1 LLNTF
6 EEHLMTRFM
15 FPVTGATAGAAALLL
30 AACTTAP
37 TLPAASP
44 LAAVQAVTVRF
55 AAQVNGQPFACGQS
69 YAGVGSTRSTITPS
83 DLRFF
88 VSEVALVDEAG
99 RAVPVAL
106 AQDGIWQFENIAL
119 LDFENGTGPC
129 RNGTT
134 GINTELRGTVPA
146 GRYVG
151 LRFTLGVPFAR
162 NHGDPT
168 VASSP
173 LNLTAMFW
181 NWQGGYKFV
190 KFDTASSG
198 LQATLAAAGSG
209 HGGTAASGFSVHL
222 GSTVCAAASRTE
234 APKAECANPNRVA
247 VAFERF
253 DAAKQTV
260 VADIGAVL
268 AGADLGVNAP
278 GTSPGCMS
286 FPGDADCPPVMG
298 ALGLA
303 YGGAVAPGPQR
314 LFTVR

>member
-1 LLNTF
+1 MKTSRQCVPALLSS
-6 EEHLMTRFM
+6 
-15 FPVTGATAGAAALLL
+15 AALLLL
-30 AACTTAP
+30 AACGSPPTA
-37 TLPAASP
+37 PAASAS
-44 LAAVQAVTVRF
+44 AAQPVTLRF

-69 YAGVGSTRSTITPS
+69 YAGIGSTRSAITPS
-83 DLRFF
+83 DYRFF
-88 VSEVALVDEAG
+88 VSEVALVDETG

-106 AQDGIWQFENIAL
+106 AQDGIWQVDNIAL
-119 LDFENGTGPC
+119 LDFENGSGPC

-134 GINTELRGTVPA
+134 GVNTEVRGTVPA

-168 VASSP
+168 VAPSP

-198 LQATLAAAGSG
+198 LQAAPAAPGAG
-209 HGGTAASGFSVHL
+209 HGGAAASGFSVHL
-222 GSTVCAAASRTE
+222 GSTVCASPSRTE
-234 APKAECANPNRVA
+234 SPKAECANPNRVA

-253 DAAKQTV
+253 DPAKQTV
-260 VADIGAVL
+260 VADIGALL
-268 AGADLGVNAP
+268 AGANVDVNAP
-278 GTSPGCMS
+278 NTSPGCMS

-303 YGGAVAPGPQR
+303 YGGVAASGPQR
-314 LFTVR
+314 FFSLR

>member
-1 LLNTF
+1 
-6 EEHLMTRFM
+6 MTRL
-15 FPVTGATAGAAALLL
+15 TRSAAAVSASAVAVLL

-37 TLPAASP
+37 TPTAASST
-44 LAAVQAVTVRF
+44 AAPQAVTVRF
-55 AAQVNGQPFACGQS
+55 AAQINGQPFACGQS
-69 YAGVGSTRSTITPS
+69 YASVGTTRSTVTPS
-83 DLRFF
+83 DYRFY
-88 VSEVALVDEAG
+88 VSDVSLVDEAG
-99 RAVPVAL
+99 RAVPVTL
-106 AQDGIWQFENIAL
+106 AQDGVWQLDNIAL
-119 LDFENGTGPC
+119 LDFENGSGPC

-134 GINTELRGTVPA
+134 GINTEVRGTIPA

-168 VASSP
+168 VAASP

-190 KFDTASSG
+190 KFDAASSG
-198 LQATLAAAGSG
+198 LQAAPAAAGAG
-209 HGGTAASGFSVHL
+209 HGGAAASGFSVHL
-222 GSTVCAAASRTE
+222 GSTMCAAASRTE

-247 VAFERF
+247 VAFDRF

-268 AGADLGVNAP
+268 AAANVDVNAP
-278 GTSPGCMS
+278 NTSPGCMS

-303 YGGAVAPGPQR
+303 YGGAAAPGPQR
-314 LFTVR
+314 LFSIR

>member
-1 LLNTF
+1 
-6 EEHLMTRFM
+6 MTLFTRS
-15 FPVTGATAGAAALLL
+15 AAAVSASAVAVLL

-37 TLPAASP
+37 TPTAATS
-44 LAAVQAVTVRF
+44 AAAPQAVTVRF
-55 AAQVNGQPFACGQS
+55 AAQINGQPFACGQS
-69 YAGVGSTRSTITPS
+69 YAGVGTTRSTVTPS
-83 DLRFF
+83 DYRFY
-88 VSEVALVDEAG
+88 VSDVSLVDEAG
-99 RAVPVAL
+99 RAVPVTL
-106 AQDGIWQFENIAL
+106 AQDGIWQLDNIAL
-119 LDFENGTGPC
+119 LDFENGSGPC

-134 GINTELRGTVPA
+134 GMNTEVRGSVPA

-168 VASSP
+168 VAPSP

-190 KFDTASSG
+190 KFDTATAG
-198 LQATLAAAGSG
+198 QPATVAPP
-209 HGGTAASGFSVHL
+209 HPQGGGNASGFSVHL
-222 GSTVCAAASRTE
+222 GSTMCAAASRTE

-247 VAFERF
+247 VAFDRF

-268 AGADLGVNAP
+268 AAANVDVNAP
-278 GTSPGCMS
+278 STSPGCMS

-303 YGGAVAPGPQR
+303 YGTAAAPGSQR

>member
-1 LLNTF
+1 MSRL
-6 EEHLMTRFM
+6 TRS
-15 FPVTGATAGAAALLL
+15 VAAVSASAVAALL

-37 TLPAASP
+37 TPTAASS
-44 LAAVQAVTVRF
+44 AAAPQAVTVRF
-55 AAQVNGQPFACGQS
+55 AAQINGQPFACGQS
-69 YAGVGSTRSTITPS
+69 YAGVGTTRSTVTPS
-83 DLRFF
+83 DYRFY
-88 VSEVALVDEAG
+88 VSDVSLVDEAG
-99 RAVPVAL
+99 RAVPVTL
-106 AQDGIWQFENIAL
+106 AQDGVWQLDNIAL
-119 LDFENGTGPC
+119 LDFENGSGPC

-134 GINTELRGTVPA
+134 GMNTEVRGTVPA

-168 VASSP
+168 VAPSP

-198 LQATLAAAGSG
+198 LQAAPAAAGAG
-209 HGGTAASGFSVHL
+209 HGGAAASGFSVHL
-222 GSTVCAAASRTE
+222 GSTMCAAASRTE
-234 APKAECANPNRVA
+234 APKAECTNPNRVA

-253 DAAKQTV
+253 DATKQTV

-268 AGADLGVNAP
+268 AGANVDVNAP
-278 GTSPGCMS
+278 NTSPGCMS

-303 YGGAVAPGPQR
+303 YGGAAAFGPQR
-314 LFTVR
+314 LFSIR